1 MKSLLFILTVLSSLS
16 ARSQTDVDKIMERAT
31 CDCISKL
38 LETQEKSGDSF
49 NACYLKSL
57 GKDTVLIKNEC
68 KRLYGDTSAEASY
81 KFGKEFY
88 QRKMVSLVYSCDTYF
103 KMMDSIR
110 YSQIYSI
117 DKDSLRFSIA
127 SMNLTDSNARDNNF
141 FATRGMFYFAL
152 TDYANAEKDLNAS
165 LAIDSNTVQGIYF
178 KAWILEIK
186 KDYDGANR
194 LYTYLA
200 TLTKTNEFNIFA
212 AIANRKKNGR

>member
-1 MKSLLFILTVLSSLS
+1 
-16 ARSQTDVDKIMERAT
+16 
-31 CDCISKL
+31 
-38 LETQEKSGDSF
+38 
-49 NACYLKSL
+49 
-57 GKDTVLIKNEC
+57 
-68 KRLYGDTSAEASY
+68 
-81 KFGKEFY
+81 
-88 QRKMVSLVYSCDTYF
+88 
-103 KMMDSIR
+103 
-110 YSQIYSI
+110 
-117 DKDSLRFSIA
+117 
-127 SMNLTDSNARDNNF
+127 MNLTDSNARDNNF